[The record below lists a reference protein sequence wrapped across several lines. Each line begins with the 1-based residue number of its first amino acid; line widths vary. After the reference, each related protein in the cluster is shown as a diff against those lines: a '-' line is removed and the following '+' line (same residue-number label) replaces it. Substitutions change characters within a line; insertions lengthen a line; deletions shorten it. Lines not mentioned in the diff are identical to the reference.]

1 MPLQRNRF
9 CAALAP
15 IAPVGEALSLPLAR
29 SALAPSLRELL
40 SECEAE
46 GVHPVGCY
54 KPMTSPTPCRG
65 RQLGDPSGVAALAS
79 PGGKLL
85 SEAKLMR
92 GGDRLVLECTRM
104 NVIRFD
110 FHHSTY
116 RCRDFKLSP
125 PLISQGKISVP
136 RCRYGIG
143 TASHRGM
150 PRTQKILTCTI
161 QRSALLR
168 EFRVAKLATPT
179 NSEVFGDFHSTNHS
193 VASTSGG

>member
-9 CAALAP
+9 CAALAHSLP
-15 IAPVGEALSLPLAR
+15 QRWISASIQLNGIRPVGVANLATR
-29 SALAPSLRELL
+29 CGA
-40 SECEAE
+40 
-46 GVHPVGCY
+46 
-54 KPMTSPTPCRG
+54 
-65 RQLGDPSGVAALAS
+65 AALAS

-116 RCRDFKLSP
+116 CCRDFKLSP
-125 PLISQGKISVP
+125 PLISHDKISVP
-136 RCRYGIG
+136 RCRYFIV
-143 TASHRGM
+143 TAFPRGK
-150 PRTQKILTCTI
+150 PRTQKPLATTI

-179 NSEVFGDFHSTNHS
+179 NSEIFGDFHSSNRS
-193 VASTSGG
+193 VAWGSGG

>member
-9 CAALAP
+9 CAALALT
-15 IAPVGEALSLPLAR
+15 APVGEALSFPLAR
-29 SALAPSLRELL
+29 SALGFPRGEAAERS
-40 SECEAE
+40 EAE

-116 RCRDFKLSP
+116 CCRDFKLSP
-125 PLISQGKISVP
+125 PLISHDKISVP
-136 RCRYGIG
+136 RCRYFIV
-143 TASHRGM
+143 TASPRGK
-150 PRTQKILTCTI
+150 PRTQKILACTI
-161 QRSALLR
+161 QRTTLLR
-168 EFRVAKLATPT
+168 PLREAKSLPY
-179 NSEVFGDFHSTNHS
+179 S
-193 VASTSGG
+193 VESIL